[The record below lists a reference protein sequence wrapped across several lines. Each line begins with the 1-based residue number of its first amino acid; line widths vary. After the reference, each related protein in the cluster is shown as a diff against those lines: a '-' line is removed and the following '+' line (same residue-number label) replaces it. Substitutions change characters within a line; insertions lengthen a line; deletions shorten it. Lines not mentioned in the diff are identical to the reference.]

1 MLATTDVLITNM
13 RGKALQKLK
22 CDYETLSA
30 IKPGLIFAMLTAH
43 GLEGPD
49 VDLPGYDIGAFW
61 ARTGLQELSG
71 STRDELA
78 NYPGG
83 NGDHTTAISLLGA
96 TLGALFHKERTGEG
110 QMVRFQGNIS
120 MILRDCR
127 CFSVHFGRIFG
138 EWRR

>member
-1 MLATTDVLITNM
+1 MELCAAFPAVDGELVSVLLESTGGM
-13 RGKALQKLK
+13 EGEEEAGLRAAL
-22 CDYETLSA
+22 YS
-30 IKPGLIFAMLTAH
+30 
-43 GLEGPD
+43 
-49 VDLPGYDIGAFW
+49 
-61 ARTGLQELSG
+61 LQELSG